1 MTEARDLCTHPF
13 AVVAEKAVLHLKLAH
28 DRDLLEVVER
38 SASEGER
45 HSIDPV
51 RLADELDRKRS
62 ADVVEAD
69 SEGAAGEPGEK
80 LVGMHDSDW
89 EGMQQ
94 HQAFRLA
101 AGGAKIRS
109 TVRIDSRI
117 AEMVAKGVGAVEGCP
132 EFALRLLGE
141 HDRGISESALHR
153 ADPCKDKTHQRSRTV
168 KSNSSLPMRQLG
180 HFLPSRTC
188 HWNAICPPPDRS
200 APADR
205 ARAVI
210 VQILQTAT

>member
-69 SEGAAGEPGEK
+69 SKRAVGEPGEK
-80 LVGMHDSDW
+80 LVCRHDSDW
-89 EGMQQ
+89 EGIQR

-109 TVRIDSRI
+109 PVRIDSRV
-117 AEMVAKGVGAVEGCP
+117 AEMVSERVGAVEGRP
-132 EFALRLLGE
+132 KLALRLLGE
-141 HDRGISESALHR
+141 HDCGVSESASCTFIH
-153 ADPCKDKTHQRSRTV
+153 AVSRKQT
-168 KSNSSLPMRQLG
+168 S
-180 HFLPSRTC
+180 C
-188 HWNAICPPPDRS
+188 H
-200 APADR
+200 
-205 ARAVI
+205 AR
-210 VQILQTAT
+210 